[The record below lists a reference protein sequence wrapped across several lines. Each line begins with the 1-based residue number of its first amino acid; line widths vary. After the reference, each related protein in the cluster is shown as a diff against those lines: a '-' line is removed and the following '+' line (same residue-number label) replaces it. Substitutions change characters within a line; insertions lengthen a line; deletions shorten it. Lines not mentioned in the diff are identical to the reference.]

1 MRRPILIAG
10 AGGMLGTALRIVVPE
25 RGFVML
31 APDEATFDI
40 TSPASVEAAV
50 GAFAQAHPDGVVFNS
65 AAYTNVEK
73 AEDNRDL
80 AFRVNDYGAALLAAT
95 AARLGL
101 AYVHIST
108 DFVFDGT
115 KAGAYT
121 ELDEPNPL
129 SVYGASKLA
138 GERSVA
144 AAHPG
149 ALIVRTAWSF
159 GPGAP
164 NFPVKILEL
173 AATKDTIQVVSD
185 EVGSPTYL
193 IDLAGGLLSLIDLGA
208 TGTFHLAGAGS
219 CPRDE
224 LARETLRLAGRAD
237 VVVEPVSSATF
248 PTKAERP
255 HNSVL
260 DCSKA
265 AGLGVIMPDWRDGLA
280 RFVGSLA

>member
-10 AGGMLGTALRIVVPE
+10 AGGMLGTALRTVVPQ

-40 TSPASVEAAV
+40 TSPDSVDAAV
-50 GAFAQAHPDGVVFNS
+50 SAFAQAHPDGVVFNS

-73 AEDNRDL
+73 AEDDGAL
-80 AFRVNDYGAALLAAT
+80 AYRVNDFGAALLAGR
-95 AARLGL
+95 AAEHGL
-101 AYVHIST
+101 AFVHIST

-121 ELDEPNPL
+121 EEDEPNPL

-138 GERSVA
+138 GENSVA

-159 GPGAP
+159 GPGGV
-164 NFPVKILEL
+164 NFPAKILEA
-173 AATKDTIQVVSD
+173 AATKDTLQVVCD

-193 IDLAGGLLSLIDLGA
+193 IDLAGGLLTLIDLDA
-208 TGTFHLAGAGS
+208 TGTFHLVGSGS
-219 CPRDE
+219 CSRDE
-224 LARETLRLAGRAD
+224 LARETLRLAGRDD
-237 VVVEPVSSATF
+237 VKVEPVPSATF
-248 PTKAERP
+248 PSKAARP

-260 DCSKA
+260 DCTRA
-265 AGLGVIMPDWRDGLA
+265 AELGVVMPDWHDGLE
-280 RFVGSLA
+280 RFVRSLA